1 MVQSKTVFNVSVL
14 NQCSIIR
21 SVQRKYLLSF
31 MTSLCWIIN
40 PCPVIS
46 TLFPVAIKTGWKYR
60 KPSFCPVRKLPER
73 KPWNFCSQVGHCDG
87 IQPFCPRQECNLIQN
102 QASLKND
109 GILGSPLC
117 RLSADTC
124 MCEKNTVSDIDNW
137 WLQRAINTQ
146 IHTWG
151 GKCESRAKPAAAGSS
166 LR

>member
-1 MVQSKTVFNVSVL
+1 MVQSKTVFKVSVL

-21 SVQRKYLLSF
+21 SVHRKYLSF
-31 MTSLCWIIN
+31 VTSLCWTIN

-46 TLFPVAIKTGWKYR
+46 TLYPVAIKTGW

-73 KPWNFCSQVGHCDG
+73 RPWIFCSQVGQSDR
-87 IQPFCPRQECNLIQN
+87 ILPFCPIQECNLTQIP
-102 QASLKND
+102 ASLKND

-124 MCEKNTVSDIDNW
+124 MCEKNAVSDIDSW
-137 WLQRAINTQ
+137 WLQRVINTQ